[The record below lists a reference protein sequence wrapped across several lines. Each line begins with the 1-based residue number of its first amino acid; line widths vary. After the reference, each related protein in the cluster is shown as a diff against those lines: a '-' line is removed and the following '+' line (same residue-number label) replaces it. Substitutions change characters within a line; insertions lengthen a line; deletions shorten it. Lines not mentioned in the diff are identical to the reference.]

1 MIRCCRKWS
10 NADTS
15 SPKLM
20 HMILI
25 CSYISYMQLSILYA
39 WFSFEFWNNLNYINI
54 WVLLWKY
61 DSIFLLSG
69 WKKLLV
75 KLLHKIIFCEIEI
88 INILNFALCFSS
100 FPSTDFNIYTD
111 FITQLIL
118 WCIIYIFILIP
129 KVMIFSLK
137 NVKTTWTFCIIP

>member
-1 MIRCCRKWS
+1 M
-10 NADTS
+10 
-15 SPKLM
+15 SPSLEVW
-20 HMILI
+20 H
-25 CSYISYMQLSILYA
+25 
-39 WFSFEFWNNLNYINI
+39 
-54 WVLLWKY
+54 
-61 DSIFLLSG
+61 SIFWLSG

-100 FPSTDFNIYTD
+100 FPSTDFNLHTD

-137 NVKTTWTFCIIP
+137 MLKPHELSALFLNSSFAINSTWYTAIPLYFLFSLAPRTPWFHNGSFPYKVFQIITFHHCHKLC